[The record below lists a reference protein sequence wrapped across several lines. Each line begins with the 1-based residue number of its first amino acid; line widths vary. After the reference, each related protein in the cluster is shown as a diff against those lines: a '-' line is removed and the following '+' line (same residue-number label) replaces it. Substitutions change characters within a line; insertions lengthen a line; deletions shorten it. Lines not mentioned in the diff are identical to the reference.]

1 MIRHARPAP
10 ALAVPLLAVAM
21 IEPAFETLLV
31 APIGRAMLA
40 QTRRPAALQ
49 AAIALAAVTVRAQ
62 QEHRATFVGVT
73 EPLSQNYFRV
83 CRHVPSQAALDN
95 GTSFVAG

>member
-10 ALAVPLLAVAM
+10 ALAVPLLPVAM
-21 IEPAFETLLV
+21 IELSFETLLV

-40 QTRRPAALQ
+40 QTRRTAAFQ
-49 AAIALAAVTVRAQ
+49 AAIALATVTARAEP
-62 QEHRATFVGVT
+62 EHRATFVGVA

-83 CRHVPSQAALDN
+83 CSHVPSQAALDN